1 MEHIDVTIVL
11 VAVATTCT
19 IIMIGLGFLP
29 YPGRAAS
36 IWSSGFALA
45 MLSCYLLV
53 AADQI
58 GSAALRGAA
67 HGPILCAVGFIWI
80 GLRARRGREPIMLIP
95 TIVVFSA
102 ATVILGLTAE
112 TLAYGAVFRVS
123 FLLAA
128 VTAGLAAWESL
139 RLRKP
144 EREMSLPVIV
154 VSCGFVGL
162 ALLVAID
169 GLVRVAEGTIGET
182 ESDLQN
188 LYDLN
193 EVVALLYL
201 ICALV
206 TLLYLVRRGAQSSDP
221 RQTVEFFGVARDR
234 LVRAKDAGDRWWSL
248 IDVRLDDAG
257 ELLDASSGRAFQ
269 RITARFADD
278 IRTVMPPEAD
288 IYAVSP
294 TRILV
299 LLPRPDTAVRG
310 LLSRL
315 LDRIGTLTDQPAVP
329 IRLSASIG
337 VAAAPL
343 ADYDLD
349 RLREAASEAA
359 AHAQVSGG
367 DRWERAV
374 FAP

>member
-1 MEHIDVTIVL
+1 MQHIDVTIVL

-58 GSAALRGAA
+58 GSEPLRGAA
-67 HGPILCAVGFIWI
+67 HGPILCAVGFVWI

-102 ATVILGLTAE
+102 STIALGLTAE

-128 VTAGLAAWESL
+128 VTGGLAAWELL

-169 GLVRVAEGTIGET
+169 GLVRVADGTIGET
-182 ESDLQN
+182 ESDLEN
-188 LYDLN
+188 LYNLN

-206 TLLYLVRRGAQSSDP
+206 TLLYLVRRGAQSSDQ
-221 RQTVEFFGVARDR
+221 RQTDEFFGVARDR
-234 LVRAKDAGDRWWSL
+234 LARAKDAGDRWWSL

-269 RITARFADD
+269 RITARFAED

-294 TRILV
+294 TQVLI

-349 RLREAASEAA
+349 RLREAASEAS

>member
-29 YPGRAAS
+29 HPGRAAS

-58 GSAALRGAA
+58 GSHHLRGAA
-67 HGPILCAVGFIWI
+67 HGPILCAVAFVWI
-80 GLRARRGREPIMLIP
+80 GLRARRGREPIMLLP

-102 ATVILGLTAE
+102 ATVVLGLTAE
-112 TLAYGAVFRVS
+112 TLAYGTVFRVS

-128 VTAGLAAWESL
+128 ATAGLAAWELL
-139 RLRKP
+139 RLRKA
-144 EREMSLPVIV
+144 EREMSLPLIV
-154 VSCGFVGL
+154 VACGFVGL
-162 ALLVAID
+162 AVLVAID
-169 GLVRVAEGTIGET
+169 GLIRLAEGTIGET
-182 ESDLQN
+182 EADLQD

-206 TLLYLVRRGAQSSDP
+206 TLLYLARRGAQTNEQQ
-221 RQTVEFFGVARDR
+221 QTVEFFGVARDR
-234 LVRAKDAGDRWWSL
+234 LARAQVAGDRWWSL

-278 IRTVMPPEAD
+278 IRAIMPPEAD
-288 IYAVSP
+288 IHAVSP
-294 TRILV
+294 TQVLV

-315 LDRIGTLTDQPAVP
+315 LDRVGTLTDQPAVP

-349 RLREAASEAA
+349 RLTAAAGEAA
-359 AHAQVSGG
+359 AHAQISGG

>member
-128 VTAGLAAWESL
+128 VTAGLAAWELL
-139 RLRKP
+139 RLRKT

-169 GLVRVAEGTIGET
+169 GIVRVAEGTIGET

-234 LVRAKDAGDRWWSL
+234 LARAKDAGDRWWSL

>member
-29 YPGRAAS
+29 HPGRAAS

-58 GSAALRGAA
+58 GSHHLRGAA
-67 HGPILCAVGFIWI
+67 HGPILCAVAFVWI
-80 GLRARRGREPIMLIP
+80 GLRARRGREPIMLLP

-102 ATVILGLTAE
+102 ATVVLGLTAE

-123 FLLAA
+123 FALAA
-128 VTAGLAAWESL
+128 ATAGLAAWELL
-139 RLRKP
+139 RLRKA
-144 EREMSLPVIV
+144 EREMSLPLIV
-154 VSCGFVGL
+154 VACGFVGL
-162 ALLVAID
+162 AVLVAID
-169 GLVRVAEGTIGET
+169 GLIRLADGTIGET
-182 ESDLQN
+182 EADLQD

-206 TLLYLVRRGAQSSDP
+206 TLLYLARRGAQTP
-221 RQTVEFFGVARDR
+221 EQQQTVEFFGVARDR
-234 LVRAKDAGDRWWSL
+234 LARAQVAGDRWWSL

-269 RITARFADD
+269 RITARFAED

-288 IYAVSP
+288 IHAVSP
-294 TRILV
+294 AQVLV

-349 RLREAASEAA
+349 RLTAAAGEAAE
-359 AHAQVSGG
+359 HAQISGG

>member
-234 LVRAKDAGDRWWSL
+234 LARAKDAGDRWWSL

>member
-169 GLVRVAEGTIGET
+169 GLVRVADGTIGET

>member
-29 YPGRAAS
+29 HPGRAAS

-58 GSAALRGAA
+58 GSHHLRGAA
-67 HGPILCAVGFIWI
+67 HGPILCAVAFVWI
-80 GLRARRGREPIMLIP
+80 GLRARRGREPIMLLP

-102 ATVILGLTAE
+102 ATVVLGLTAE
-112 TLAYGAVFRVS
+112 TLAYGTVFRVS
-123 FLLAA
+123 FALAA
-128 VTAGLAAWESL
+128 ATAGLAAWELL
-139 RLRKP
+139 RLRKA
-144 EREMSLPVIV
+144 EREMSLPLIV
-154 VSCGFVGL
+154 VACGFVGL
-162 ALLVAID
+162 AVLVAID
-169 GLVRVAEGTIGET
+169 GLIRLADGTIGET
-182 ESDLQN
+182 EADLQD

-206 TLLYLVRRGAQSSDP
+206 TLLYLARRGAQTP
-221 RQTVEFFGVARDR
+221 EQQQTVEFFGVARDR
-234 LVRAKDAGDRWWSL
+234 LARAQVAGDRWWSL

-269 RITARFADD
+269 RITARFAED

-294 TRILV
+294 TQVLV

-349 RLREAASEAA
+349 RLTAAAGEAA
-359 AHAQVSGG
+359 AHAQISGG

>member
-29 YPGRAAS
+29 HPGRAAS

-58 GSAALRGAA
+58 GSHHLRGAA
-67 HGPILCAVGFIWI
+67 HGPILCAVAFVWI
-80 GLRARRGREPIMLIP
+80 GLRARRGREPIMLLP

-102 ATVILGLTAE
+102 ATVVLGLTAE
-112 TLAYGAVFRVS
+112 TLAYGTVFRVS
-123 FLLAA
+123 FALAA
-128 VTAGLAAWESL
+128 ATAGLAAWELL
-139 RLRKP
+139 RLRKA
-144 EREMSLPVIV
+144 EREMSLPLIV
-154 VSCGFVGL
+154 VACGFVGL
-162 ALLVAID
+162 AVLVAID
-169 GLVRVAEGTIGET
+169 GLIRLADGTIGET
-182 ESDLQN
+182 EADLQD

-206 TLLYLVRRGAQSSDP
+206 TLLYLARRGAQTP
-221 RQTVEFFGVARDR
+221 EQQQTVEFFGVARDR
-234 LVRAKDAGDRWWSL
+234 LARAQVAGDRWWSL

-269 RITARFADD
+269 RITARFAED

-288 IYAVSP
+288 IHAVSP
-294 TRILV
+294 TQVLV

-315 LDRIGTLTDQPAVP
+315 LDRVGTLTDQPAVP

-349 RLREAASEAA
+349 RLTAAAGEAAE
-359 AHAQVSGG
+359 HAQISGG

>member
-29 YPGRAAS
+29 HPGRAAS

-58 GSAALRGAA
+58 GSHHLRGAA
-67 HGPILCAVGFIWI
+67 HGPILCAVAFVWI
-80 GLRARRGREPIMLIP
+80 GLRARRGREPIMLLP

-102 ATVILGLTAE
+102 ATVVLGLTAE
-112 TLAYGAVFRVS
+112 TLAYGTVFRVS
-123 FLLAA
+123 FALAA
-128 VTAGLAAWESL
+128 ATAGFAAWELL
-139 RLRKP
+139 RLRKA
-144 EREMSLPVIV
+144 EREMSLPLIV
-154 VSCGFVGL
+154 VACGFVGL
-162 ALLVAID
+162 AVLVAID
-169 GLVRVAEGTIGET
+169 GLIRLAEGTIGET
-182 ESDLQN
+182 EADLQD

-206 TLLYLVRRGAQSSDP
+206 TLLYLARRGAQTNEQQ
-221 RQTVEFFGVARDR
+221 QTVEFFGVARDR
-234 LVRAKDAGDRWWSL
+234 LARAQVAGDRWWSL

-288 IYAVSP
+288 IHAVSP
-294 TRILV
+294 TQVLV

-349 RLREAASEAA
+349 RLTAAAGEAAE
-359 AHAQVSGG
+359 HAQISGG

>member
-29 YPGRAAS
+29 HPGRAAS

-58 GSAALRGAA
+58 GSHHLRGAA
-67 HGPILCAVGFIWI
+67 HGPILCAVAFVWI

-102 ATVILGLTAE
+102 ATVVLGLTAE
-112 TLAYGAVFRVS
+112 TLAYGTVFRVS

-128 VTAGLAAWESL
+128 ATAGFAAWELL
-139 RLRKP
+139 RLRKA
-144 EREMSLPVIV
+144 EREMSLPLIV
-154 VSCGFVGL
+154 VACGFVGL
-162 ALLVAID
+162 AVLVAID
-169 GLVRVAEGTIGET
+169 GLIRLAEGTIGET
-182 ESDLQN
+182 EADLQD

-206 TLLYLVRRGAQSSDP
+206 TLLYLARRGAQTNEQQ
-221 RQTVEFFGVARDR
+221 QTVEFFGVARDR
-234 LVRAKDAGDRWWSL
+234 LARAQVAGDRWWSL

-288 IYAVSP
+288 IHAVSP
-294 TRILV
+294 TQVLV

-315 LDRIGTLTDQPAVP
+315 LDRVSALTDQPAVP

-349 RLREAASEAA
+349 RLTAAAGEAA
-359 AHAQVSGG
+359 AHAQISGG

>member
-29 YPGRAAS
+29 HPGRAAS

-58 GSAALRGAA
+58 GSHHLRGAA
-67 HGPILCAVGFIWI
+67 HGPILCAVAFVWI
-80 GLRARRGREPIMLIP
+80 GLRARRGREPIMLLP

-102 ATVILGLTAE
+102 ATVVLGLTAE

-123 FLLAA
+123 FALAA
-128 VTAGLAAWESL
+128 ATAGLAAWELL
-139 RLRKP
+139 RLRKA
-144 EREMSLPVIV
+144 EREMSLPLIV
-154 VSCGFVGL
+154 VACGFVGL
-162 ALLVAID
+162 AVLVAID
-169 GLVRVAEGTIGET
+169 GLIRLADGTIGET
-182 ESDLQN
+182 EADLQN

-206 TLLYLVRRGAQSSDP
+206 TLLYLVRRGAQTP
-221 RQTVEFFGVARDR
+221 EQQQTVEFFGVARDR
-234 LVRAKDAGDRWWSL
+234 LARAREAGDRWWSL

-269 RITARFADD
+269 RITARFAED

-294 TRILV
+294 TQVLV

-349 RLREAASEAA
+349 RLTAAAGEAA
-359 AHAQVSGG
+359 AHAQISGG

>member
-29 YPGRAAS
+29 HPGRAAS

-58 GSAALRGAA
+58 GSHHLRGAA
-67 HGPILCAVGFIWI
+67 HGPILCAVAFVWI
-80 GLRARRGREPIMLIP
+80 GLRARRGREPIMLLP

-102 ATVILGLTAE
+102 ATVVLGLTAE
-112 TLAYGAVFRVS
+112 TLTYGAVFRVS
-123 FLLAA
+123 FALAA
-128 VTAGLAAWESL
+128 ATAGLAAWELL
-139 RLRKP
+139 RLRKA
-144 EREMSLPVIV
+144 EREMSLPLIV
-154 VSCGFVGL
+154 VACGFVGL
-162 ALLVAID
+162 AVLVAID
-169 GLVRVAEGTIGET
+169 GLIRLADGTIGET
-182 ESDLQN
+182 EADLQD

-206 TLLYLVRRGAQSSDP
+206 TLLYLVRRGAQTP
-221 RQTVEFFGVARDR
+221 EQQQTVEFFGVARDR
-234 LVRAKDAGDRWWSL
+234 LARAREAGDRWWSL

-269 RITARFADD
+269 RITARFAED

-294 TRILV
+294 TQVLV

-349 RLREAASEAA
+349 RLTAAAGEAA
-359 AHAQVSGG
+359 AHAQISGG

>member
-29 YPGRAAS
+29 HPGRAAS

-234 LVRAKDAGDRWWSL
+234 LARAKDAGDRWWSL

>member
-29 YPGRAAS
+29 HPGRAAS

-58 GSAALRGAA
+58 GSHHLRGAA
-67 HGPILCAVGFIWI
+67 HGPILCAVAFVWI

-102 ATVILGLTAE
+102 ATVVLGLTAE
-112 TLAYGAVFRVS
+112 TLAYGTVFRVS

-128 VTAGLAAWESL
+128 ATAGFAAWELL
-139 RLRKP
+139 RLRKA
-144 EREMSLPVIV
+144 EREMSLPLIV
-154 VSCGFVGL
+154 VACGFVGL
-162 ALLVAID
+162 AVLVAID
-169 GLVRVAEGTIGET
+169 GLIRLAEGTIGET
-182 ESDLQN
+182 EADLQD

-206 TLLYLVRRGAQSSDP
+206 TLLYLARRGAQTNEQQ
-221 RQTVEFFGVARDR
+221 QTVEFFGVARDR
-234 LVRAKDAGDRWWSL
+234 LARAQVAGDRWWSL

-288 IYAVSP
+288 IHAVSP
-294 TRILV
+294 TQVLV

-315 LDRIGTLTDQPAVP
+315 LDRVGALTDQPAVP

-349 RLREAASEAA
+349 RLTAAAGEAA
-359 AHAQVSGG
+359 AHAQISGG

>member
-29 YPGRAAS
+29 HPGRAAS

-58 GSAALRGAA
+58 GSHHLRGAA
-67 HGPILCAVGFIWI
+67 HGPILCAVAFVWI

-102 ATVILGLTAE
+102 ATVVLGLTAE
-112 TLAYGAVFRVS
+112 TLAYGTVFRVS
-123 FLLAA
+123 FVLAA
-128 VTAGLAAWESL
+128 ATAGLAAWELL
-139 RLRKP
+139 RLRKA
-144 EREMSLPVIV
+144 EREMSLPLIV
-154 VSCGFVGL
+154 VACGFVGL
-162 ALLVAID
+162 AVLVAID
-169 GLVRVAEGTIGET
+169 GLIRLADGTIGET
-182 ESDLQN
+182 EVDLQD

-206 TLLYLVRRGAQSSDP
+206 TLLYLARRGAQTNEQQQS
-221 RQTVEFFGVARDR
+221 VEFFGVARDR
-234 LVRAKDAGDRWWSL
+234 LARAQAIGDRWWSL

-288 IYAVSP
+288 IHAVSP
-294 TRILV
+294 TQVLV

-315 LDRIGTLTDQPAVP
+315 LDRVGTLTDQPAVP

-349 RLREAASEAA
+349 RLTAAAGEAAE
-359 AHAQVSGG
+359 HAQISGG

>member
-29 YPGRAAS
+29 HPGRAAS

-58 GSAALRGAA
+58 GSHHLRGAA
-67 HGPILCAVGFIWI
+67 HGPILCAVAFVWI
-80 GLRARRGREPIMLIP
+80 GLRARRGREPIMLVP

-102 ATVILGLTAE
+102 ATVVLGLTAE
-112 TLAYGAVFRVS
+112 TLAYGTVFRVS

-128 VTAGLAAWESL
+128 ATAGLAAWELL
-139 RLRKP
+139 RLRKA
-144 EREMSLPVIV
+144 EREMSLPLIV
-154 VSCGFVGL
+154 VACGFVGL
-162 ALLVAID
+162 AVLVAID
-169 GLVRVAEGTIGET
+169 GLIRLAEGTIGET
-182 ESDLQN
+182 EADLQD

-206 TLLYLVRRGAQSSDP
+206 TLLYLARRGAQTNEQQ
-221 RQTVEFFGVARDR
+221 QTVEFFGVARDR
-234 LVRAKDAGDRWWSL
+234 LARAQVAGDRWWSL

-278 IRTVMPPEAD
+278 IRAVMPPEAD
-288 IYAVSP
+288 IHAVSP
-294 TRILV
+294 TQVLV

-349 RLREAASEAA
+349 RLTAAAGEAAE
-359 AHAQVSGG
+359 HAQISGG

>member
-67 HGPILCAVGFIWI
+67 HGPILCAAAFVWI

-102 ATVILGLTAE
+102 STIALGLTAE

-128 VTAGLAAWESL
+128 VTAGLAAWELL

-169 GLVRVAEGTIGET
+169 GLVRVADGTIGET